1 MTVLARLVAKEAD
14 TLGYVTYVFECL
26 DEEILKDTKY
36 IMCTR
41 YPNWNHRT
49 IDIGEVGYLNFFE
62 IRAGVDK
69 WFDGEKMIS
78 YNYNGIQFDKFVS
91 KPKEKD
97 KNEYIM
103 QIIIKLNQYE
113 KQYWIMTVM
122 REKLMEAIEAKNN
135 DTKSFVWKLARK
147 SDGTQEEVRL
157 VDATPEQLNTFYRHC
172 KSMLYSEDKLNPGRY
187 VLLNI
192 IEDQRRKCNV
202 ELFLRKLESGVLC
215 ADRKPYPRHL
225 YIQDIRSC
233 MNARKDEFPS
243 NELDSISIATITGG
257 LPREFER
264 ISIEEVLDGG
274 LDRLGHFDN
283 KHITFSFI
291 LNMGVYLTPAEMK
304 EFDEKDANGNP
315 RKKPEVIK
323 ERLGLKPSVELAIK
337 PTGLNFSELRAM
349 INLKPK
355 KYSDLTTDQLT
366 VLRNK
371 VLFRLED
378 EVQFHIEQW
387 KERMRQIELVAK
399 ERGITLDA

>member
-1 MTVLARLVAKEAD
+1 
-14 TLGYVTYVFECL
+14 
-26 DEEILKDTKY
+26 
-36 IMCTR
+36 
-41 YPNWNHRT
+41 
-49 IDIGEVGYLNFFE
+49 
-62 IRAGVDK
+62 
-69 WFDGEKMIS
+69 
-78 YNYNGIQFDKFVS
+78 
-91 KPKEKD
+91 
-97 KNEYIM
+97 
-103 QIIIKLNQYE
+103 
-113 KQYWIMTVM
+113 MTVM

-147 SDGTQEEVRL
+147 SDGTQEEIRL
-157 VDATPEQLNTFYRHC
+157 VDATPEQLNTFYKHC

-202 ELFLRKLESGVLC
+202 ELFLRKLESGALC
-215 ADRKPYPRHL
+215 ADGKPYPRHL

-304 EFDEKDANGNP
+304 EFDEKDKDGNT
-315 RKKPEVIK
+315 RSKLEVIK
-323 ERLGLKPSVELAIK
+323 ERLNIK
-337 PTGLNFSELRAM
+337 PTVRLTVKPAGLNFSELRAM
-349 INLKPK
+349 VNLKPK

-387 KERMRQIELVAK
+387 QERMRQIELVAN